1 MELLLSLIIF
11 VFGAIIGSFL
21 NVVILRYNTGRS
33 VQGRSGCFSC
43 GKKLQWSELVPIFSF
58 LAQKGKC
65 LTCKSSI
72 SWQYPL
78 VEAITGLLFVA
89 VFWRE
94 GLAPKIIFYCTVVCL
109 FLVLLVYDFRHN
121 IIPNG
126 FVYVIS
132 LLALARLFWLAPG
145 HLPSAWELLAGPIL
159 FLPFFLLWWLSQ
171 GRWMGLGDGKLA
183 LAMGWLLGLSGG
195 IAAVLLAFWAG
206 LIVSIAL
213 LVASRKLTM
222 KSEIPFA
229 PFLILSTIAVYLLE
243 IGVEDILYFFARVF
257 RL

>member
-11 VFGAIIGSFL
+11 AFGAIIGSFL

-43 GKKLQWSELVPIFSF
+43 GKKLRWSELVPIFSF

-65 LTCKSSI
+65 RTCQSHI

-78 VEAITGLLFVA
+78 VEVITGLLFLA

-94 GLAPKIIFYCTVVCL
+94 GFAPQIIFFLTIISLFVVL
-109 FLVLLVYDFRHN
+109 MVYDIRHK

-126 FVYVIS
+126 FVYAIS

-145 HLPSAWELLAGPIL
+145 YLPSIWELLAGPIL
-159 FLPFFLLWWLSQ
+159 FLPFFLLWWLSR

-206 LIVSIAL
+206 LIASIAL

-229 PFLILSTIAVYLLE
+229 PFLILSTIAVYLLK

-257 RL
+257 HL